1 MIGAPI
7 ARVTMRKQIASLAL
21 LASFTACGGGTSAA
35 AAGAEAP
42 APAQQT
48 RNRAVITRAEI
59 EKNETAT
66 NVFHLIERL
75 RPNFLRVRGPSN
87 WGGVVQT
94 PMVRLNDQELGDAGT
109 LRQIAV
115 SSVLEIRYYSISEA
129 TAKFGG
135 IRGRPVIAVT
145 TK

>member
-1 MIGAPI
+1 M
-7 ARVTMRKQIASLAL
+7 
-21 LASFTACGGGTSAA
+21 LASVTACGGGTGAA

-42 APAQQT
+42 APAQQASS
-48 RNRAVITRAEI
+48 NRAVITRAEI
-59 EKNETAT
+59 EKNDNAT
-66 NVFHLIERL
+66 SVFHLIERL
-75 RPNFLRVRGPSN
+75 RPSFLRVRGPSN

-115 SSVLEIRYYSISEA
+115 SSVLEIRYYSMSEA

>member
-1 MIGAPI
+1 MQKEI
-7 ARVTMRKQIASLAL
+7 ALVASLAV
-21 LASFTACGGGTSAA
+21 FTACGGGNSVA

-48 RNRAVITRAEI
+48 SSRAVITRAEI
-59 EKNETAT
+59 EKNDNAT
-66 NVFHLIERL
+66 SVFHLIERL

-145 TK
+145 TR

>member
-1 MIGAPI
+1 MQ
-7 ARVTMRKQIASLAL
+7 KQIAALAL
-21 LASFTACGGGTSAA
+21 LASFAACSGGKSV
-35 AAGAEAP
+35 AEAP
-42 APAQQT
+42 EPAQQAST
-48 RNRAVITRAEI
+48 NRAVITRAEI
-59 EKNETAT
+59 EKNDNAMS
-66 NVFHLIERL
+66 VFHLIERL
-75 RPNFLRVRGPSN
+75 RPNFLRVRGPTN